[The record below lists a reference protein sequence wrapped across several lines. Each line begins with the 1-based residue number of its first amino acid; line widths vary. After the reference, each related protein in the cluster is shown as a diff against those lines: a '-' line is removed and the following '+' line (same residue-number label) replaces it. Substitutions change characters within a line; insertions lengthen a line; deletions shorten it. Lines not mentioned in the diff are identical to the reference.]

1 MSNPAFVNPPN
12 PKELRA
18 ELWISVV
25 LRVGVTLSLVLVL
38 IGLLICFF
46 HHPQYI
52 DSKQAL
58 GGLIAPGAAFPSTL
72 SDVFAG
78 VGAFRGQAII
88 VLGLLV
94 LILTPIMRVAISI
107 AAFLEERDWFFAAIT
122 AAVLAILLFSFW
134 LGRTI

>member
-1 MSNPAFVNPPN
+1 MIEPILVDPLS

-18 ELWISVV
+18 ELWISMV

-38 IGLLICFF
+38 MGLLTCFF

-52 DSKQAL
+52 ASKQAL
-58 GGLIAPGAAFPSTL
+58 DGLIAPGAAFPCTL

-78 VGAFRGQAII
+78 VAAFRGQAII
-88 VLGLLV
+88 ALGLLV

-107 AAFLEERDWFFAAIT
+107 AVFLEERDWLFAAIT
-122 AAVLAILLFSFW
+122 AAVLAVLLFSFW
-134 LGRTI
+134 LGKTI